1 MHFTGSL
8 SLFSVSN
15 NQKKM
20 GVFALAAQK
29 AWGVFVSERR
39 LGWKYLIQL
48 FAICSAV
55 GFLLSVLLFLSIH
68 VSLEQQS
75 TGLLLL
81 CGLVWVSLSIAL
93 CFSKHLRCFSAL
105 FLLSCGLREGKNALL
120 TAGTGVV
127 VAGNI
132 QSIFHNL
139 KVLTDSI
146 TCHLEYEKFDL
157 IKYYIEAV
165 KWIYE
170 MANLPTNALSVTIK
184 HEFTPS
190 YSISDDTLKQEL
202 NDTKQEIQ
210 RVANQ
215 ISFMLNIL
223 PCIGQKVL
231 PIVGILLVC
240 FGAVLFIKHFVG
252 SHNAKFKNT
261 YITKR
266 FITFDEHQKQ
276 QQRPCLLPLNK
287 KERKNYVTIPS
298 FSFTRKE
305 RKQMQHFFLPV
316 FIHLCVWLLFA
327 AVDYL
332 FYWLIIYVNKHLQE
346 LPDLE
351 IQLRLSQQKNSLII
365 VMNEHIA
372 KNDLLKISLFK
383 NNCIPQPEF
392 HLSTTWLQ
400 LGIIIFFLII
410 FGLSSGL
417 LTQLKILVSNSFYP
431 DVETKRIQYLHAK
444 LLKER
449 AKIQQKA
456 VKNVFARTVN
466 FWLPILRTRETIR
479 KKDKAALKDNMV

>member
-1 MHFTGSL
+1 M

-15 NQKKM
+15 YQKKM
-20 GVFALAAQK
+20 EVFILAAQN
-29 AWGVFVSERR
+29 AWGVFASERR
-39 LGWKYLIQL
+39 PGWKYLMQL

-55 GFLLSVLLFLSIH
+55 GFLLSILLLLGIH
-68 VSLEQQS
+68 VSLKQQP

-81 CGLVWVSLSIAL
+81 CGLVWISLSIAL
-93 CFSKHLRCFSAL
+93 CFSKHLRCFSIL
-105 FLLSCGLREGKNALL
+105 FLLSCGLREGRNALL

-146 TCHLEYEKFDL
+146 TCHLEYETFDL
-157 IKYYIEAV
+157 LKYYIEAV
-165 KWIYE
+165 KWIYK
-170 MANLPTNALSVTIK
+170 MANLPTNLFAVPVK

-190 YSISDDTLKQEL
+190 YSILDDTLKQEL

-210 RVANQ
+210 RVAKP

-231 PIVGILLVC
+231 PIVGILLV
-240 FGAVLFIKHFVG
+240 FLGTVLFIKHFVG

-276 QQRPCLLPLNK
+276 QQRPCLLPLTK

-316 FIHLCVWLLFA
+316 VIHLCVWLLFA

-332 FYWLIIYVNKHLQE
+332 FYWLIFYVNKHLQE

-351 IQLRLSQQKNSLII
+351 IQLRLSQQKNSLTI

-383 NNCIPQPEF
+383 NNCIPQPEL

-400 LGIIIFFLII
+400 LGIITFFLII
-410 FGLSSGL
+410 FGLFSGL

-431 DVETKRIQYLHAK
+431 DMEMKRIQYLHAK
-444 LLKER
+444 ILKKR
-449 AKIQQKA
+449 AKLQQKA
-456 VKNVFARTVN
+456 VNNVFARTVN
-466 FWLPILRTRETIR
+466 FWFPILRAREVVR
-479 KKDKAALKDNMV
+479 KKEKAALNDNTV

>member
-1 MHFTGSL
+1 
-8 SLFSVSN
+8 
-15 NQKKM
+15 M
-20 GVFALAAQK
+20 GVFALAVQS
-29 AWGVFVSERR
+29 AWGVFASERR
-39 LGWKYLIQL
+39 PGWKYLTQL

-55 GFLLSVLLFLSIH
+55 GFLLSILLFLSIH
-68 VSLEQQS
+68 ISLEQQS
-75 TGLLLL
+75 MGPLLL

-105 FLLSCGLREGKNALL
+105 FLLSCGLREGRSALL

-132 QSIFHNL
+132 QSIVHNL

-170 MANLPTNALSVTIK
+170 KANLPNNLLAVTIK

-240 FGAVLFIKHFVG
+240 FGTVLFIKHFVG

-276 QQRPCLLPLNK
+276 QQRPCVLPLNK

-316 FIHLCVWLLFA
+316 VIHLCIWLLFA

-351 IQLRLSQQKNSLII
+351 IHLRLSQQKNSLN
-365 VMNEHIA
+365 VGMNENIA

-383 NNCIPQPEF
+383 NSCVPQPEL
-392 HLSTTWLQ
+392 HLSMTWLQ
-400 LGIIIFFLII
+400 LGTITFFLII

-431 DVETKRIQYLHAK
+431 DVEMKRIQYLHSK
-444 LLKER
+444 LLKKR
-449 AKIQQKA
+449 TKIQQKA
-456 VKNVFARTVN
+456 VKNVFARAVN
-466 FWLPILRTRETIR
+466 FWFPILRARETVR
-479 KKDKAALKDNMV
+479 KKDKAALNDNMV